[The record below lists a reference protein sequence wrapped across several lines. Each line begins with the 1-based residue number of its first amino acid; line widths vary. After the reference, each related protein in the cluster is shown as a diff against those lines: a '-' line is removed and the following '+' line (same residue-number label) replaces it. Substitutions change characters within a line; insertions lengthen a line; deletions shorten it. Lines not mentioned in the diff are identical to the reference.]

1 MVKQGKPAPDIFLV
15 ALDQLKQATGRAELE
30 PAKTLVFEDAP
41 SGVDAGLAAGM
52 KVVMVPDPN
61 LDKKLCGK
69 ADEDLASLADFD
81 PSKWGL
87 ASYDDVAK

>member
-1 MVKQGKPAPDIFLV
+1 
-15 ALDQLKQATGRAELE
+15 
-30 PAKTLVFEDAP
+30 
-41 SGVDAGLAAGM
+41 
-52 KVVMVPDPN
+52 MVPDPN